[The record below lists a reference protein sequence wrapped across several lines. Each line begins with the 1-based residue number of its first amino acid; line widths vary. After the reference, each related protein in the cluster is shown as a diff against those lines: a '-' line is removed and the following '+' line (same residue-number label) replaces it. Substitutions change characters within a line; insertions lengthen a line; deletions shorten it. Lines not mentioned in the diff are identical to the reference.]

1 MQGQAKCFEKLREI
15 KASGTTIVIVS
26 HSLSQI
32 EQICERSIWIDEGK
46 IRLMGSPT
54 DVHPKYMEY
63 MGQRSKPVTEAH
75 NQAEKGDNS
84 QTDDKIAEVVKAEMT
99 DENGNPK
106 SKFMTGEKAVLK
118 IYYRAK
124 PSEVDKDC
132 LIGLSLLRTDKV
144 ICYGTNTQRE
154 HIKEIKL
161 NEEGVIMCEIEK
173 LNLVAGSYWFDIAIR
188 SGNMFAY
195 DYKSQAVKFQMYSNI
210 AEVGVARLEHSW
222 KFE

>member
-1 MQGQAKCFEKLREI
+1 
-15 KASGTTIVIVS
+15 
-26 HSLSQI
+26 
-32 EQICERSIWIDEGK
+32 
-46 IRLMGSPT
+46 
-54 DVHPKYMEY
+54 
-63 MGQRSKPVTEAH
+63 
-75 NQAEKGDNS
+75 
-84 QTDDKIAEVVKAEMT
+84 
-99 DENGNPK
+99 
-106 SKFMTGEKAVLK
+106 MTGEKAVLK